1 MNSEQIGAQVDK
13 YLASGRKI
21 KKLPEDSTKFF
32 FPVENPLPA
41 EKLLEKFAL
50 NLFEE
55 DERFFDMLD

>member
-1 MNSEQIGAQVDK
+1 MNSDKIQVQVDK

-21 KKLPEDSTKFF
+21 QKLPEDSTKFF
-32 FPVENPLPA
+32 FPTEEPLPA

-55 DERFFDMLD
+55 DERFFDILD